1 MAGTSEH
8 TPKARLLGAELR
20 ELRKQANVT
29 TRELAHQ
36 LGTSHVTISRY
47 ETGTRTPRPE
57 DVARIL
63 GTLRVTGTRYD
74 ELIEFARNAGDK
86 NTFARSA
93 SGPHKHLVELA
104 EFERSASSIA
114 DVAPTVIPGLLQ
126 TADYARSIMRGLPN
140 PEREIRVGLRMARRD
155 VLSGRTAKP
164 LTAIIAEHALRQPL
178 GGPAV
183 MAEQLRYILR
193 LSEQSNITVAVLPSD
208 LTHWT
213 PAHEGAFVL
222 YEFAKAPPIVQLEH
236 YRAPAFL
243 FETKDVAAYK
253 QAVVDIRTS
262 TLPLDASAGLIAA
275 IATEMEEA

>member
-20 ELRKQANVT
+20 ELRKQANIT
-29 TRELAHQ
+29 TRELAHR

-86 NTFARSA
+86 NTFARSS

-104 EFERSASSIA
+104 EFERSASSIT

-155 VLSGRTAKP
+155 VLAGRAAKP

-178 GGPAV
+178 GGRAV

-193 LSEQSNITVAVLPSD
+193 ISEQSNITVAVLPNG

-236 YRAPAFL
+236 YRSPAFL
-243 FETKDVAAYK
+243 FEAKDVAAYK
-253 QAVVDIRTS
+253 QAVVDIHTS
-262 TLPLDASAGLIAA
+262 ILSVEASAGLIAT